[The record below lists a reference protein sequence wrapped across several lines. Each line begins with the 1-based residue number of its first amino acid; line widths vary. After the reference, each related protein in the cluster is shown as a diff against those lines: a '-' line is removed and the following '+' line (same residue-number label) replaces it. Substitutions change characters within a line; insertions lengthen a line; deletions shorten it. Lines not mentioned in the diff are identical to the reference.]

1 LALVHGPFFRVN
13 CNPDLIELETMA
25 SQPILDLASI
35 NLNDVAVSKEEILAV
50 NAQRDEFEQLD
61 RLITLDLEQGL
72 AVGIKTQ
79 TPGEFWT
86 RGHIPGR
93 PIMPG
98 VLMIEMAAQVS
109 SVIYHLKFNTA
120 GTKFFGFGGVS
131 NVKFRG
137 SVEPGSDLIMVVRAK
152 ALRSR
157 MAVFEAQGFVDGKMV
172 FEGEVTG
179 LVL

>member
-1 LALVHGPFFRVN
+1 MTGTVAEPPF
-13 CNPDLIELETMA
+13 PPTLMA
-25 SQPILDLASI
+25 SSPILDLST
-35 NLNDVAVSKEEILAV
+35 LDLTQTAVTKEEILAV

-61 RLITLDLEQGL
+61 RLISLDLEQGL

-79 TPGEFWT
+79 RPDEFWT

-98 VLMIEMAAQVS
+98 VLMIEMAAQIS
-109 SVIYHLKFNTA
+109 SVIYHLKFETN
-120 GTKFFGFGGVS
+120 GKVFFGFAGVN

-137 SVEPGSDLIMVVRAK
+137 GVEPGQDLIMVVKAK

-157 MAVFEAQGFVDGKMV
+157 MAIFETQGFVEGKMI
-172 FEGEVTG
+172 FEGEVSG
-179 LVL
+179 VVLG

>member
-1 LALVHGPFFRVN
+1 MR
-13 CNPDLIELETMA
+13 ETGIILQSRTTPCSMA
-25 SQPILDLASI
+25 SDPIIDLSTI
-35 NLNDVAVSKEEILAV
+35 DTDNVAVSKEEILAL
-50 NAQRDEFEQLD
+50 NPQRDEWEQLD
-61 RLITLDLEQGL
+61 RIVHLDLEEGL

-79 TPGEFWT
+79 RSDEFWVS
-86 RGHIPGR
+86 GHIPGR

-109 SVIYHLKFNTA
+109 SVLYHLKFET
-120 GTKFFGFGGVS
+120 GGKVFFGFGGVN

-137 SVEPGSDLIMVVRAK
+137 AVEPGSDLVIVSRAK

-157 MAVFEAQGFVDGKMV
+157 MAVFETQGFVGGTLV
-172 FEGEVTG
+172 FEGDVTG

>member
-1 LALVHGPFFRVN
+1 
-13 CNPDLIELETMA
+13 MA
-25 SQPILDLASI
+25 SEPIVDPATFVTEE
-35 NLNDVAVSKEEILAV
+35 VAVSKDEILAL

-61 RLITLDLEQGL
+61 RLISIDLETGA

-79 TPGEFWT
+79 RPDEFWT

-98 VLMIEMAAQVS
+98 VLMIEMAAQIS
-109 SVIYHLKFNTA
+109 SVIYHLKFET
-120 GTKFFGFGGVS
+120 GGKKFFGFGGVN

-137 SVEPGSDLIMVVRAK
+137 SVEPGSDLIMAVRAK

-157 MAVFEAQGFVDGKMV
+157 MAIFEAQGFVDGKIV

-179 LVL
+179 IVI

>member
-1 LALVHGPFFRVN
+1 
-13 CNPDLIELETMA
+13 MA
-25 SQPILDLASI
+25 SKPIVDPATINTEELAVTK
-35 NLNDVAVSKEEILAV
+35 DEILAV

-61 RLITLDLEQGL
+61 RLISIDLEEGL

-79 TPGEFWT
+79 RPDEFWT

-98 VLMIEMAAQVS
+98 VLMIEMAAQIS
-109 SVIYHLKFNTA
+109 SLIYHLKFET
-120 GTKFFGFGGVS
+120 GGKKFFGFGGVN

-137 SVEPGSDLIMVVRAK
+137 AVEPGCDLLMVVKAK
-152 ALRSR
+152 VLRSR
-157 MAVFEAQGFVDGKMV
+157 MAIFEAQGFVDGKMV

-179 LVL
+179 VVV